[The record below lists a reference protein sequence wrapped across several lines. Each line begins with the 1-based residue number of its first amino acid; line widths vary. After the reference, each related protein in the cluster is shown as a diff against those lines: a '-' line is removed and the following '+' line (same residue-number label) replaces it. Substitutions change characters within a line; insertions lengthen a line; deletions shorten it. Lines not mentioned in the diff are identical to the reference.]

1 MFKQRT
7 LYRCAPL
14 FSVFPLPV
22 SYGLLVDFTSLL
34 YQAPKSGKCPILYLF
49 FDLHNLFLYE
59 YDAEGYKVSGMSTSI
74 SDHHDDGLAGILL
87 KWLKVYALMAN
98 PATSK
103 GPRTERSESEASLC

>member
-1 MFKQRT
+1 MSKQRT

-22 SYGLLVDFTSLL
+22 SYGLLVDFTLLL
-34 YQAPKSGKCPILYLF
+34 YQAPKSGMCPILYLF

-59 YDAEGYKVSGMSTSI
+59 YDAEGYKV
-74 SDHHDDGLAGILL
+74 AGILL

-103 GPRTERSESEASLC
+103 GPRTERSESEASLG